1 MQSFRPITIPWTTVM
16 TVNSAPR
23 APGWLG
29 ADPLREALAD
39 DPCRDVISQAF
50 DLTEPEARYRLFHD
64 PDGLACIV
72 VHFTDRY
79 QVGIWL
85 RPDLR
90 GRGLAR
96 PWLRK
101 ALAELPRGPLFCKIA
116 RTNAASLAL
125 FTACGFR
132 KLSLR
137 PSGGDEIALSLL
149 S

>member
-1 MQSFRPITIPWTTVM
+1 MMTT
-16 TVNSAPR
+16 NSAPC

-29 ADPLREALAD
+29 ADPLRKALAD
-39 DPCRDVISQAF
+39 DPCRDAISRAF

-64 PDGLACIV
+64 PDIVACIV

-101 ALAELPRGPLFCKIA
+101 ALAELPRRPLFCKIA
-116 RTNAASLAL
+116 KTNAASLAL

-132 KLSLR
+132 RLSSR
-137 PSGGDEIALSLL
+137 PSDGDGLALSLL